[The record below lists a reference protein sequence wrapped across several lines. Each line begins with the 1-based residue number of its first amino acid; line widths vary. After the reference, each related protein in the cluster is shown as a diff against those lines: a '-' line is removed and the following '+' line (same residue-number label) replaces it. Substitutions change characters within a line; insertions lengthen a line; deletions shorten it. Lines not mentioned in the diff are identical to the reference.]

1 MHTEIYKKGDS
12 IMKKI
17 YDALDIIKEYLG
29 TEVYEVC
36 LLGEKGLYERFA
48 NGCMGEHCKNCRNL
62 WKTRLSYNNLSE
74 IGKSIFFTKEEA
86 KKVLEDAGIK
96 IYE

>member
-1 MHTEIYKKGDS
+1 MSIEIYKKGDND
-12 IMKKI
+12 MRKI
-17 YDALDIIKEYLG
+17 YDALNIIKEYLG
-29 TEVYEVC
+29 MEVYEVC
-36 LLGEKGLYERFA
+36 LLGKGT

-86 KKVLEDAGIK
+86 KKTLEDAGIK